1 MERKVDIKIEVLLLG
16 WTAAFLLL
24 LAVLFPWK
32 LTPGVRG
39 ERGTAAASVAV
50 ETTGPLEVNRA
61 TKEELMELPGI
72 GGTLAQRILDYRREH
87 GSFQDPRE
95 LLEVSGIGES
105 KYGALQGLIT
115 VNGKGIT

>member
-39 ERGTAAASVAV
+39 ERGTAAAAVAS
-50 ETTGPLEVNRA
+50 ETAGILEVNRA

-72 GGTLAQRILDYRREH
+72 GETLAQRILDYRRER
-87 GSFQDPRE
+87 GAFKDPRE

-115 VNGKGIT
+115 VNGKGIA